1 MKPPFTFATDVM
13 TVTTT
18 EFSLDKAAAGRIAV
32 MSGVDFSKHG
42 RNERMGAQSES
53 RGYTDSGAGGNLLY
67 ADKISVVSGDVC
79 RWHTIDRSTRTNY
92 PSAGEVNRGSTDHQG
107 TNTITGNTRRS

>member
-1 MKPPFTFATDVM
+1 MKPPFTFATDVI

-53 RGYTDSGAGGNLLY
+53 RGYIPTAEQVETFCMLIKFLLY
-67 ADKISVVSGDVC
+67 LAMFADGIQSIAARERIIPLQARLIEVAP
-79 RWHTIDRSTRTNY
+79 TIR
-92 PSAGEVNRGSTDHQG
+92 EQ
-107 TNTITGNTRRS
+107 IL